1 MHAVV
6 SHDKNRKASTGSDMD
21 IPDTISE
28 NPDEKEASTQDV
40 NIIQKKGGLAA
51 LAAFGGKKSELA
63 MKANVLG
70 KFRTT
75 KSSRG
80 SGSSKSSFARQHSRK
95 SDADSEEDNR
105 SVTSGVSTKSRKEE
119 WRGAAQKSIDQ
130 ANRSSSPTAS
140 EASTKKSSIAAAVRK
155 ISPSK
160 SGGTTPS
167 AKSGKSSTAAKKR
180 GAFASKMSRLTKDQS
195 FGPSAGLMVSLQI
208 ERCEYLNLTVPYV
221 LCTNKYR
228 TSDIE

>member
-28 NPDEKEASTQDV
+28 NPDEKEAPSEEV
-40 NIIQKKGGLAA
+40 KNIRQKGGLAA
-51 LAAFGGKKSELA
+51 IAAFGGKKSELA

-80 SGSSKSSFARQHSRK
+80 SGSSKSGFARQHSRK

-105 SVTSGVSTKSRKEE
+105 SVASGVSTKSRKEE
-119 WRGAAQKSIDQ
+119 WRGAAKKSIEQD
-130 ANRSSSPTAS
+130 NRSGSPTAS
-140 EASTKKSSIAAAVRK
+140 EASTKKSSITAAVRK

-160 SGGTTPS
+160 SGGATPS
-167 AKSGKSSTAAKKR
+167 AKSGKSTTASKKR
-180 GAFASKMSRLTKDQS
+180 GAFANKMSRFTKDQS
-195 FGPSAGLMVSLQI
+195 FGPTGGLMVSIQNDT
-208 ERCEYLNLTVPYV
+208 CEY
-221 LCTNKYR
+221 
-228 TSDIE
+228 